1 MDPYSV
7 KYLEWFW
14 GPHLRMMAIT
24 ARIKHISTLSQLA
37 NSLVFVRTTEDPVHE
52 SSSWEEFPAHMVR
65 KSSLS
70 HSAEQRS
77 LWCFC
82 LKERELSWRP
92 MPGAGSG
99 NTVVTESE
107 SRWI

>member
-1 MDPYSV
+1 
-7 KYLEWFW
+7 
-14 GPHLRMMAIT
+14 MMAIT

-52 SSSWEEFPAHMVR
+52 SSSREEFPAHMVR

-70 HSAEQRS
+70 QSAEQRS
-77 LWCFC
+77 FWCFY

-99 NTVVTESE
+99 NTVVTKSG